1 MFAQLLPVWNSPVFT
16 CVHLTYILYLVN
28 PCAYHSTG
36 SYGSGKQKINHT
48 NLQKLHGQ
56 IDQKYGTNVYM
67 KRMYSYENKYL
78 DVQQDFCQKLIPYEV
93 AFL

>member
-1 MFAQLLPVWNSPVFT
+1 MYFNVCPIITCMEFT
-16 CVHLTYILYLVN
+16 CIHLTYILYLVN
-28 PCAYHSTG
+28 PYAYHSTG

-67 KRMYSYENKYL
+67 KKMYTYENKYL
-78 DVQQDFCQKLIPYEV
+78 DVQQDFCQKSHK
-93 AFL
+93 